1 MLRAGAAP
9 ALSSAKHLRRG
20 GLMNVLVVDGDV
32 GAGID
37 TTGVLSADHS
47 VRFVRSVAE
56 ARSAIKDVR
65 PEAVVCEL
73 SLAGRDGGD
82 VLLSWLRTFDP
93 AVRRI
98 VFCNGISPTGF
109 DVDLAHAWVFK
120 PDVQKVEWLLREGAV
135 PRAT

>member
-9 ALSSAKHLRRG
+9 ALSSAKHRRRG
-20 GLMNVLVVDGDV
+20 ALLNVLVVDGDV
-32 GAGID
+32 GAGIAI
-37 TTGVLSADHS
+37 TRVLSADHT

-82 VLLSWLRTFDP
+82 ELLSWLRTFDP
-93 AVRRI
+93 AVRRL
-98 VFCNGISPTGF
+98 VFYLGISPTSF
-109 DVDLAHAWVFK
+109 DPYSAQSCGVKADLLTA
-120 PDVQKVEWLLREGAV
+120 D
-135 PRAT
+135 